1 MNKSNYKRYNTANV
15 SGTSTL
21 EGLNKSSKK
30 SNAPDTREQGRVPR
44 QAVCEAYTF
53 LMTCAIG

>member
-21 EGLNKSSKK
+21 EGGTKVARKAMLRTLGTRPSHEKSGVVKL
-30 SNAPDTREQGRVPR
+30 TL
-44 QAVCEAYTF
+44 F
-53 LMTCAIG
+53 